1 MTITMDDIRT
11 ANEVRGFFFFSPD
24 TMKHF
29 KSRVPGQTPVQAEFD
44 PNTYFFITSDQ
55 HKRFDG
61 SLDLRY
67 HHVRIFH
74 RDSGDCSS
82 GSGADFPDLRSAR
95 KAVKAFA
102 QGQFA
107 HGYMEAAPARPFVT
121 FWFLEDWNSTN
132 QAYVAFKE
140 SK

>member
-1 MTITMDDIRT
+1 MTITMYDIRT
-11 ANEVRGFFFFSPD
+11 ANEVNGFCFFSPD
-24 TMKHF
+24 TMRYF
-29 KSRVPGQTPVQAEFD
+29 KSRVPEQTPVVAEFD
-44 PNTYFFITSDQ
+44 SNTYFFITSEQ
-55 HKRFDG
+55 HRRFDG
-61 SLDLRY
+61 SLDRRY

-82 GSGADFPDLRSAR
+82 GSGTDFPDLSSAR

-121 FWFLEDWNSTN
+121 FRFLEDWNSTN
-132 QAYVAFKE
+132 QAYQAYQG

>member
-1 MTITMDDIRT
+1 MTITMHDIRT
-11 ANEVRGFFFFSPD
+11 ANEVRGFCFFSPD
-24 TMKHF
+24 TMRYF
-29 KSRVPGQTPVQAEFD
+29 KSRVPEQTPVVAEFD
-44 PNTYFFITSDQ
+44 SNTYFFITSDQ
-55 HKRFDG
+55 QSG
-61 SLDLRY
+61 QNRY

-121 FWFLEDWNSTN
+121 FWFLEDWDSTN
-132 QAYVAFKE
+132 QAYQAYQG